1 MSSLLKMPNDREIS
15 GTDVCTHLAAGLS
28 ESSRNTALIELI
40 DAITQ
45 AAIPLGRRLAL
56 GHLPGN
62 PADVVGVNDSGD
74 RQKALD
80 FGAHQHLL
88 SAVSACSVRSVLSEE
103 AEEVIAISAQGE
115 FDLAIDPIDG
125 SGSIGIGAPLGL
137 LFAIFPAGESFL
149 RSGRDTV
156 AAGYISFGH
165 STDLGVSVGRG
176 LSLATLDMYSNR
188 FRVTRESVTLPRQT
202 TMVAYNASNIRH
214 LPIGLQQYLGD
225 LIAGSEGPAGKNY
238 NMRWL
243 AAAVGELHRI
253 VLQGGIFMYP
263 GDSRPGFENGHL
275 RLIYE
280 AFPIAWLIEQA
291 GGLATDGLGSI
302 LDKVPA
308 SLHEKTPLLF
318 GSAEEIQRIKGY
330 FLDAPS
336 AGNRNR

>member
-1 MSSLLKMPNDREIS
+1 MNSLLKMPNDREIRGS
-15 GTDVCTHLAAGLS
+15 DVCAHLASKLP
-28 ESSRNTALIELI
+28 RNPRQTALIELI

-62 PADVVGVNDSGD
+62 PAEVVGLNDSGD

-80 FGAHQHLL
+80 FGAHKHLL
-88 SAVSACSVRSVLSEE
+88 AAVAGCSVRSVLSEE
-103 AEEVIAISAQGE
+103 AEEVIAISEQGE

-165 STDLGVSVGRG
+165 STDLGVSVGQG
-176 LSLATLDMYSNR
+176 LTLATLDIYSER
-188 FRVTRESVTLPRQT
+188 FRVTEESVTLRRET
-202 TMVAYNASNIRH
+202 NMVAYNASNVRH
-214 LPIGLQQYLGD
+214 LPAGLQLYLGD

-253 VLQGGIFMYP
+253 VNQGGIFMYP
-263 GDSRPGFENGHL
+263 SDSRPGFENGHL

-280 AFPIAWLIEQA
+280 AFPIAWLIEQT
-291 GGLATDGLGSI
+291 GGLATDGLDPI
-302 LDKVPA
+302 LDKVPTG
-308 SLHEKTPLLF
+308 LHEKTPLLF
-318 GSAEEIQRIKGY
+318 GSAEEVERIKGY
-330 FLDAPS
+330 LSDPS

>member
-1 MSSLLKMPNDREIS
+1 MNSLLKMPNDREIC

-28 ESSRNTALIELI
+28 ESSRDAALVELI

-62 PADVVGVNDSGD
+62 PADIVGVNESGD
-74 RQKALD
+74 KQKALD
-80 FGAHQHLL
+80 FRAHQHLL
-88 SAVSACSVRSVLSEE
+88 AAVSACSVRSVLSEE
-103 AEEVIAISAQGE
+103 AEEVIAISAQGD

-165 STDLGVSVGRG
+165 STDLGFSVGRG
-176 LSLATLDMYSNR
+176 LSLATLDIYSNR
-188 FRVTRESVTLPRQT
+188 FRVTEETVILPRET
-202 TMVAYNASNIRH
+202 KMVAYNASNVRH
-214 LPIGLQQYLGD
+214 LPAGLQLYLGD
-225 LIAGSEGPAGKNY
+225 LIAGAEGPAGKNY

-253 VLQGGIFMYP
+253 VNQGGIFMYP
-263 GDSRPGFENGHL
+263 GDSRPGFEKGHL

-291 GGLATDGLGSI
+291 GGLATDGIDSI
-302 LDKVPA
+302 LDKVPTE
-308 SLHEKTPLLF
+308 LHEKTPLLF
-318 GSAEEIQRIKGY
+318 GSAEEVQRIKGY
-330 FLDAPS
+330 LS
-336 AGNRNR
+336 EGSTGNRNR